1 MAVEEP
7 PAQFDQNDH
16 DALVRALRA
25 AEGRFRTS
33 FDHAPIGMAL
43 VDLEG
48 RCFEVN
54 HKLCEILG
62 YAANDLV
69 GKSLRELTHP
79 DDTASDAEMMRRVL
93 AGKLR
98 DYTLEHRYAHAR
110 GETVW
115 GRLSV
120 AVVRDEAGA
129 PIHFI
134 AQLEDVSDRKEVEQR
149 LLKQAL
155 HDPLTG
161 LHNRLMF
168 MDRLTHALARSE
180 RLPAPVAVLFVD
192 LDHFKSV
199 NDQYGHTTG
208 DAVLRAV
215 AETLLRT
222 VRPSDTVARMG
233 GDEFAVVCEDM
244 RNEKDAV
251 VVAQRLCSELQH
263 PLKLDSESVSISA
276 SIGIAFAQEGDDP
289 DTLMRNADAAMYRVK
304 EGGRGSYEIYLDAL

>member
-1 MAVEEP
+1 VEEP
-7 PAQFDQNDH
+7 PSQFEQDDH
-16 DALVRALRA
+16 ESLVRALRA
-25 AEGRFRTS
+25 AEGRFRTA

-48 RCFEVN
+48 RCVEVN

-62 YAANDLV
+62 YTEAELV
-69 GKSLRELTHP
+69 GQSLRDLTHP
-79 DDTASDAEMMRRVL
+79 EDTASDAEMMRRVI
-93 AGKLR
+93 AGKLS
-98 DYTLEHRYAHAR
+98 DYTLEHRYSHAR

-120 AVVRDEAGA
+120 AVVRDDDGA
-129 PIHFI
+129 PVHFI
-134 AQLEDVSDRKEVEQR
+134 AQLEDITARKEVEER
-149 LLKQAL
+149 LIRQAL

-192 LDHFKSV
+192 LDHFKAI

-208 DAVLRAV
+208 DAALRAV
-215 AETLLRT
+215 ADTLLGA

-244 RNEKDAV
+244 RGEKDAV
-251 VVAQRLCSELQH
+251 VVAQRLCTALQD
-263 PLKLDSESVSISA
+263 PLQLGSKSLSISA

-304 EGGRGSYEIYLDAL
+304 EGGRGTYEIYLDAL

>member
-1 MAVEEP
+1 VEQP
-7 PAQFDQNDH
+7 PHFAQDDH
-16 DALVRALRA
+16 ESLLHALRA
-25 AEGRFRTS
+25 AEGRFRTA

-48 RCFEVN
+48 RCVEVN

-62 YAANDLV
+62 YTETELI
-69 GKSLRELTHP
+69 GKTLRELTHP
-79 DDTASDAEMMRRVL
+79 EDTASDAEMMRRVV

-110 GETVW
+110 GDTVW

-120 AVVRDEAGA
+120 AVVRDEDGA
-129 PIHFI
+129 PVHFI
-134 AQLEDVSDRKEVEQR
+134 AQLEDVSDRKEVEDR
-149 LLKQAL
+149 LLRQAL

-180 RLPAPVAVLFVD
+180 RLPGPVAVLFVD
-192 LDHFKSV
+192 LDHFKAV
-199 NDQYGHTTG
+199 NDEYGHTTG
-208 DAVLRAV
+208 DAVLRSV
-215 AETLLRT
+215 AKKLLGA

-244 RNEKDAV
+244 RGEKDAV
-251 VVAQRLCSELQH
+251 VVAQRLCTAFQD
-263 PLKLDSESVSISA
+263 PLEFDSQSFSISA

-289 DTLMRNADAAMYRVK
+289 DTLMRHADAAMYRVK
-304 EGGRGSYEIYLDAL
+304 EGDRGTYEIYLDAL

>member
-244 RNEKDAV
+244 RSEKDAV

>member
-1 MAVEEP
+1 VEQP
-7 PAQFDQNDH
+7 PHFAQDDH
-16 DALVRALRA
+16 ESLLHALRA
-25 AEGRFRTS
+25 AEGRFRTA

-48 RCFEVN
+48 RCVEVN

-62 YAANDLV
+62 YTETELI

-79 DDTASDAEMMRRVL
+79 EDTASDAEMMRRVV

-110 GETVW
+110 GDTVW

-120 AVVRDEAGA
+120 AVVRDEDGA
-129 PIHFI
+129 PVHFI
-134 AQLEDVSDRKEVEQR
+134 AQLEDVSDRKEVEDR
-149 LLKQAL
+149 LLRQAL

-180 RLPAPVAVLFVD
+180 RLPGPVAVLFVD
-192 LDHFKSV
+192 LDHFKAV
-199 NDQYGHTTG
+199 NDEHGHTTG
-208 DAVLRAV
+208 DAVLRSV
-215 AETLLRT
+215 AKKLLGA

-244 RNEKDAV
+244 RGEKDAV
-251 VVAQRLCSELQH
+251 VVAQRLCTAFQN
-263 PLKLDSESVSISA
+263 PLEFDSQSFSISA

-289 DTLMRNADAAMYRVK
+289 DTLMRHADAAMYRVK
-304 EGGRGSYEIYLDAL
+304 EGDRGTYEIYLDAL

>member
-1 MAVEEP
+1 MEQP
-7 PAQFDQNDH
+7 PHFAQDDH
-16 DALVRALRA
+16 ESLLHALSA
-25 AEGRFRTS
+25 AEGRFRTA

-48 RCFEVN
+48 VCVEVN

-62 YAANDLV
+62 YTEKELI

-79 DDTASDAEMMRRVL
+79 EDTASDAEMMRRVL

-98 DYTLEHRYAHAR
+98 DYTLEHRYAHA
-110 GETVW
+110 GGDSVW

-120 AVVRDEAGA
+120 AVVRDEDGA
-129 PIHFI
+129 PVHFI
-134 AQLEDVSDRKEVEQR
+134 AQLEDVSDRKEVEER
-149 LLKQAL
+149 LLRQAL

-192 LDHFKSV
+192 LDHFKAV
-199 NDQYGHTTG
+199 NDEYGHTTG
-208 DAVLRAV
+208 DAVLRSV
-215 AETLLRT
+215 AKKLLGA

-244 RNEKDAV
+244 RGEKDAV
-251 VVAQRLCSELQH
+251 VVAQRLCTAFQD
-263 PLKLDSESVSISA
+263 PLELDSQSLSISA

-289 DTLMRNADAAMYRVK
+289 DTLMRHADAAMYRVK
-304 EGGRGSYEIYLDAL
+304 EGDRGTYEIYLDAL